1 MVSEKVGG
9 RIGVPSEQGK
19 KTVAKGMATAKKK
32 RETDWEPVPGYTYRE
47 INGFRLLIHNTVLEE
62 HEKST
67 DRRKPLEALELELTM
82 LVCDLPPKA
91 ADVVRRLPIWVQ
103 WNEHRE
109 RMVGGDMKSFT
120 ACYHPGNKLTQR
132 YRYDTLEK
140 AVKSNCMEILTM
152 KSLTAEHQG
161 EHHRCV
167 LLHEFTHAVHYHL
180 FDYENPHIKAAYA
193 QAKSKKLYEGRYAIA
208 NEKEYFAEVSCAYFD
223 HLDYPPHTR
232 EELKKYDR
240 VGYRMM
246 ELTWGT
252 PEEIEQAQKPE
263 KEKAAMQKFTAAK
276 RLLGQREKRQEVI
289 GALQAIL
296 AESPNTPAAR
306 EAEKLLNKI
315 KR

>member
-1 MVSEKVGG
+1 
-9 RIGVPSEQGK
+9 
-19 KTVAKGMATAKKK
+19 
-32 RETDWEPVPGYTYRE
+32 
-47 INGFRLLIHNTVLEE
+47 
-62 HEKST
+62 
-67 DRRKPLEALELELTM
+67 
-82 LVCDLPPKA
+82 
-91 ADVVRRLPIWVQ
+91 
-103 WNEHRE
+103 
-109 RMVGGDMKSFT
+109 
-120 ACYHPGNKLTQR
+120 
-132 YRYDTLEK
+132 
-140 AVKSNCMEILTM
+140 
-152 KSLTAEHQG
+152 
-161 EHHRCV
+161 
-167 LLHEFTHAVHYHL
+167 
-180 FDYENPHIKAAYA
+180 
-193 QAKSKKLYEGRYAIA
+193 
-208 NEKEYFAEVSCAYFD
+208 
-223 HLDYPPHTR
+223 LDYPPHTR